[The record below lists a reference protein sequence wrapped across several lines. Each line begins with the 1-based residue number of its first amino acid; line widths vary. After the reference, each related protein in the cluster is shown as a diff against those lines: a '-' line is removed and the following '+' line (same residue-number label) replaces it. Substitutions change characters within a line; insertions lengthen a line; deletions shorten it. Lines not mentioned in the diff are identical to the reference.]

1 MISKLCEDQNVN
13 RTAVIRHV
21 ITLVDHNIIHINKL
35 IFNGEY
41 GMVGK
46 NINNNWTSIAKINLN
61 DFQSSTNLISK
72 SDYNDFNK

>member
-46 NINNNWTSIAKINLN
+46 NINNN
-61 DFQSSTNLISK
+61 
-72 SDYNDFNK
+72 